1 MKLISQLSLVIMFLV
16 VAVAGADESD
26 FDAPDR
32 RERPQQRES
41 RRPQLPPPLR
51 IFDEDDDGA
60 LSPEEIQKLA
70 DKLNALDQDG
80 DGRVDPR
87 ELEGIFSGH
96 RDHGPR
102 SRDEFDRDAF
112 DDRSDRRRDGPPPEG
127 RRRRPPDRENDRLD
141 RDEFDDR
148 SDRRPEG
155 PPQEG
160 RRRRPPDRENDRFD
174 RDEFDRD
181 AFDQDEF
188 DQDAFDDRSDRR
200 RDGPPPEGRRRRPP
214 GREDDRF
221 DREDSDPDTFDD
233 EFDPH
238 REPPP
243 RRGPVDEDRGRND
256 RPHRRDEPGSGND
269 RLIDRLYRYDTD
281 GDGKLSA
288 DELPAR
294 AQWLIEQAD
303 ADLDGSVDRRELENF
318 LSNR

>member
-87 ELEGIFSGH
+87 ELEEMFSGH
-96 RDHGPR
+96 RDRGPR
-102 SRDEFDRDAF
+102 SRDAFDRDAF
-112 DDRSDRRRDGPPPEG
+112 DDRSDRRPEGPPQEG
-127 RRRRPPDRENDRLD
+127 RRRRPPGRENDRFD
-141 RDEFDDR
+141 RDEFDHDAFDDR

-160 RRRRPPDRENDRFD
+160 RRRRPPDRE
-174 RDEFDRD
+174 
-181 AFDQDEF
+181 
-188 DQDAFDDRSDRR
+188 
-200 RDGPPPEGRRRRPP
+200 
-214 GREDDRF
+214 DDRF

-233 EFDPH
+233 EFDPN

-256 RPHRRDEPGSGND
+256 QPQRRDEPGSGND

-281 GDGKLSA
+281 GDGKLSS

>member
-87 ELEGIFSGH
+87 ELEEIFSGY
-96 RDHGPR
+96 RDRGPR
-102 SRDEFDRDAF
+102 SRDAFDRDAL

-127 RRRRPPDRENDRLD
+127 RRRRAPERED
-141 RDEFDDR
+141 
-148 SDRRPEG
+148 
-155 PPQEG
+155 
-160 RRRRPPDRENDRFD
+160 DRFD

-214 GREDDRF
+214 DRENDRF
-221 DREDSDPDTFDD
+221 DREDSDRDEFDD
-233 EFDPH
+233 ELDPH

-256 RPHRRDEPGSGND
+256 RPQRRDEPESGNGH
-269 RLIDRLYRYDTD
+269 LIDRLYRYDTD

-288 DELPAR
+288 DELPPR
-294 AQWLIEQAD
+294 AQRLIEQAD
-303 ADLDGSVDRRELENF
+303 ADQDGSVDRKELETF

>member
-112 DDRSDRRRDGPPPEG
+112 DDRSDRRRDGPPP
-127 RRRRPPDRENDRLD
+127 
-141 RDEFDDR
+141 
-148 SDRRPEG
+148 
-155 PPQEG
+155 EG

>member
-1 MKLISQLSLVIMFLV
+1 MFLLV
-16 VAVAGADESD
+16 PVAGADESD

-87 ELEGIFSGH
+87 ELEEMFSGH
-96 RDHGPR
+96 RDRGPR
-102 SRDEFDRDAF
+102 SRDAFDRDA
-112 DDRSDRRRDGPPPEG
+112 
-127 RRRRPPDRENDRLD
+127 
-141 RDEFDDR
+141 FDDR

-160 RRRRPPDRENDRFD
+160 RRRRPPD
-174 RDEFDRD
+174 
-181 AFDQDEF
+181 
-188 DQDAFDDRSDRR
+188 
-200 RDGPPPEGRRRRPP
+200 
-214 GREDDRF
+214 REDDRF

-243 RRGPVDEDRGRND
+243 RRRPVDEDRGRND
-256 RPHRRDEPGSGND
+256 QPQRRDEPGSGND

-281 GDGKLSA
+281 GDGKLSS

>member
-87 ELEGIFSGH
+87 ELEEMFSGH
-96 RDHGPR
+96 RDRGPR
-102 SRDEFDRDAF
+102 SRDAFDRDA
-112 DDRSDRRRDGPPPEG
+112 
-127 RRRRPPDRENDRLD
+127 
-141 RDEFDDR
+141 FDDR

-160 RRRRPPDRENDRFD
+160 RRRRPPGRENDRFD

-181 AFDQDEF
+181 RFDRDE
-188 DQDAFDDRSDRR
+188 FDDRSDRR
-200 RDGPPPEGRRRRPP
+200 RDGPPPEGRRRRAPD
-214 GREDDRF
+214 REGNRF
-221 DREDSDPDTFDD
+221 DREDSDRDEFDD
-233 EFDPH
+233 ELDPH

-243 RRGPVDEDRGRND
+243 RRRPVDEDRGRND
-256 RPHRRDEPGSGND
+256 RPQRRDSPGSGNGH
-269 RLIDRLYRYDTD
+269 LIDRLYHYDTD

-288 DELPAR
+288 HELPAR

-303 ADLDGSVDRRELENF
+303 ADQDGSVDRRELEKF